1 MAILLDLEILFLPS
15 NTRLYVSQS
24 LPKTCTIVF
33 AYAIV
38 VVVLLHILA
47 NNVILLLSHVE
58 RTILSGNRLARLLR
72 TIPVPKQTSVK
83 FANNSENFQ
92 SSARS

>member
-1 MAILLDLEILFLPS
+1 M
-15 NTRLYVSQS
+15 
-24 LPKTCTIVF
+24 
-33 AYAIV
+33 
-38 VVVLLHILA
+38 LLHILT
-47 NNVILLLSHVE
+47 NNVILLLSYVE

-72 TIPVPKQTSVK
+72 TILMPKQTSVK

>member
-1 MAILLDLEILFLPS
+1 MAILLDLEILFLLS
-15 NTRLYVSQS
+15 NTILYVSQS

-38 VVVLLHILA
+38 VVVLLHILT
-47 NNVILLLSHVE
+47 NNVILLLSYVE

-72 TIPVPKQTSVK
+72 TIAVLKQTSAE